1 MSFLNTYRSRF
12 ILLGAVSILSFLMA
26 LLLSDYISSKHID
39 VIEIETKIEKVQSG
53 VLQLRRDEKDF
64 LSRKQLKYEEKF
76 QNNFSKLSLLI
87 EDIEKSLLSIGNHVD
102 SIDKLKK
109 ILEQYNNKMKSLI
122 EGQKTIG
129 LNPKDG
135 LYGSLRTSVHN
146 IEKILQ
152 ESDNNAL
159 LVDMLMLRR
168 AEKDFMLRSDL
179 KYVEKFNKSVEK
191 FKTHIKSQDINNSG
205 TILKLLD
212 NYIQDFHNLV
222 EGYKKIGLNPKEG
235 MLGELRNII
244 HSSDELVKEFNT
256 ETSLLIQDIISQS
269 RMQKIIISSIVLIIL
284 STLIFIISKR
294 MSSQITKISDEVE
307 NISDEQ
313 NLNKRIILDGD
324 NELSLLADKLNTM
337 FERLD
342 TTIRQAKHFSFENLS
357 VSEEL
362 SQTAQIINVRTKEEK
377 DLVNK
382 VNDEGEKAILVLE
395 NVVKNALQSSEDA
408 KKVLENLT
416 NNKENIFTLTQ
427 HIKKSIETEAD
438 MADKLSQ
445 LSTEATQVKD
455 ILTVINDIADQTNLL
470 ALNAAIEAARAG
482 EHGRGFAVVADEV
495 RKLAE
500 RTQKSLIEI
509 NSTINVIVQSIVETS
524 DTINKNAEEIGTLN
538 DISLNVESKI
548 NETYDITSLTIRSI
562 EENSKETESIGNI
575 TKDIIYKIN
584 NIKTLSD
591 RNASSV
597 NKISIASSNLA
608 QQTSELNTQLDTFQT
623 S

>member
-1 MSFLNTYRSRF
+1 LSFLNTYRSRF

-135 LYGSLRTSVHN
+135 LYGSLRSSVHN

-538 DISLNVESKI
+538 DISLNVESQI

>member
-135 LYGSLRTSVHN
+135 LYGSLRSSVHN

-342 TTIRQAKHFSFENLS
+342 TTIRQAKHFSSENLS

-584 NIKTLSD
+584 NIKTLSEQ
-591 RNASSV
+591 NASSV